1 MDVQTEVSLQ
11 SLNRIEVLVGP
22 TTGWRKWP
30 DTYKG
35 QLVAES
41 LVPGVSVREVAERNG
56 LIPNRL
62 STWSSLA
69 RQGRL
74 VVPDLSG
81 ADFATVVLDD
91 IAPALTI
98 LSPIELETCCVMV
111 RLDAETDVC
120 RLAKLVLALKV
131 GQ

>member
-11 SLNRIEVLVGP
+11 PLNRIEVLVGP
-22 TTGWRKWP
+22 TGRRKWP

-62 STWSSLA
+62 STWRSLA

-98 LSPIELETCCVMV
+98 LSPIELETGGVMV
-111 RLDAETDVC
+111 RLDADTDVC
-120 RLAKLVLALKV
+120 RLAQLVLALKV

>member
-11 SLNRIEVLVGP
+11 SLDRVEVLVGP
-22 TTGWRKWP
+22 TGRRKWP

-56 LIPNRL
+56 LMPNRL
-62 STWSSLA
+62 STWRSLA

-74 VVPDLSG
+74 VIPELSG
-81 ADFATVVLDD
+81 VDFATVVLDG

-98 LSPIELETCCVMV
+98 LRPIELETGGVMV
-111 RLDAETDVC
+111 RLDADTDVC

>member
-11 SLNRIEVLVGP
+11 PLNRIEVLVGP
-22 TTGWRKWP
+22 TGRRKWP

-41 LVPGVSVREVAERNG
+41 LFPGVSVREVAERNG
-56 LIPNRL
+56 LIPNRM
-62 STWSSLA
+62 STWRSLA

-81 ADFATVVLDD
+81 ADFATVVLDEPRAFVLLPHD
-91 IAPALTI
+91 V
-98 LSPIELETCCVMV
+98 LSPIQRFFILLHVYGLLRGE
-111 RLDAETDVC
+111 
-120 RLAKLVLALKV
+120 LVL
-131 GQ
+131 

>member
-11 SLNRIEVLVGP
+11 PLNRIEVLAGP
-22 TTGWRKWP
+22 TGRRKWT

-56 LIPNRL
+56 LMPNRL
-62 STWSSLA
+62 STWRSLA

-74 VVPDLSG
+74 VIPELAG

-91 IAPALTI
+91 TAPTLII
-98 LSPIELETCCVMV
+98 LSPIELETGGVMV
-111 RLDAETDVC
+111 RLDADTDVC

>member
-22 TTGWRKWP
+22 TGRRKWL

-35 QLVAES
+35 QLVDES

-62 STWSSLA
+62 STWRSLA

-74 VVPDLSG
+74 VVPDLSR

-91 IAPALTI
+91 IEPALTI
-98 LSPIELETCCVMV
+98 LSPIELETCGVMV